1 MRPQYLVLI
10 LILLAPHPSRSQEA
24 AASGLKGPVHS
35 VLTQDFG
42 DENGGSDKP
51 LGSAHETYDAQGYQ
65 SEIFR
70 YKPDGSLW
78 AHTIITRKGNQIFK
92 SQTLGT
98 GPSESF
104 SVENIFDAKGR
115 VIETDEYDGYGI
127 LKKKTTRK
135 SEDRPHSSTTRW
147 IETNGDG
154 AEKTG
159 EAIETTDP
167 ESGVTRQVFTMDG
180 KLKSD
185 WLIQRDGNG
194 VAEKDKIIFPDGSYS
209 ARERRSDGSTVED
222 RYHAATQ
229 SHTYQE
235 SDAQGHPI
243 EVIEKSD
250 SSYLRC
256 TYSFDQAGRPT
267 GQINY
272 DALGKIVDKTTTEY
286 TDDSFGNWI
295 EMKVFLW
302 DTKSDTANQKIART
316 TRRFISYY

>member
-1 MRPQYLVLI
+1 MRPQYLALI

-51 LGSAHETYDAQGYQ
+51 LGSLYAIYDEQGYQ
-65 SEIFR
+65 SEIFS

-78 AHTIITRKGNQIFK
+78 AHTRITRKGNQIFK
-92 SQTLGT
+92 TQTIGA

-104 SVENIFDAKGR
+104 SIENIFDAKGR
-115 VIETDEYDGYGI
+115 FIETDEYDGYGI
-127 LKKKTTRK
+127 LKNKAALKF
-135 SEDRPHSSTTRW
+135 EDRPNSSTTRR

-154 AEKTG
+154 VEKIRETV
-159 EAIETTDP
+159 ETTDP
-167 ESGVTRQVFTMDG
+167 ENGVTHHVSKVDG
-180 KLKSD
+180 ELAHD

-256 TYSFDQAGRPT
+256 TYSFDRTGRPA

-272 DALGKIVDKTTTEY
+272 DANGKIVDKTTNEY

-302 DTKSDTANQKIART
+302 DTKSDTANPQIART

>member
-1 MRPQYLVLI
+1 LI
-10 LILLAPHPSRSQEA
+10 LILLAPHPSQSQDA
-24 AASGLKGPVHS
+24 AASGLKGHVHS
-35 VLTQDFG
+35 VLSEDFG
-42 DENGGSDKP
+42 DENGTSDKP
-51 LGSAHETYDAQGYQ
+51 LASLYVIYDQQGYQ
-65 SEIFR
+65 WEIFR
-70 YKPDGSLW
+70 YEPDGSLST
-78 AHTIITRKGNQIFK
+78 HTIITRKGNQIFK

-127 LKKKTTRK
+127 PKKKTTRNF
-135 SEDRPHSSTTRW
+135 EDRPHSSTTRW
-147 IETNGDG
+147 TETNGDG
-154 AEKTG
+154 VEKTG
-159 EAIETTDP
+159 EAIETTGP
-167 ESGVTRQVFTMDG
+167 ESGVTRQVSTVDG
-180 KLKSD
+180 ELKSD
-185 WLIQRDGNG
+185 WAIRSDGSG
-194 VAEKDKIIFPDGSYS
+194 VAQKDKIMFPDGSYS
-209 ARERRSDGSTVED
+209 ERERRSDGSTVED
-222 RYHAATQ
+222 QYHAATQ

-250 SSYLRC
+250 SSYIRC

-272 DALGKIVDKTTTEY
+272 DAYGKIVDKTTTEY